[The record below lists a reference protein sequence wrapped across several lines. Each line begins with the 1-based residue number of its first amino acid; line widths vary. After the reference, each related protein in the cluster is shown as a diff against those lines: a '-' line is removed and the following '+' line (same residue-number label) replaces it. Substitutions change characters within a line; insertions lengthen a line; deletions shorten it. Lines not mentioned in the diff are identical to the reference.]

1 MTLML
6 CEQDAT
12 VQRLPDQLAR
22 HHGSADLGVQL
33 LLDHLAQGGHGWRA
47 ADPRSCRRADGRGQR
62 TDGAVLLWDV
72 RLDVVEHFAAV
83 LALDNV
89 MMDDEDTTDVG
100 DGSVKI
106 SNPLDGIEQE

>member
-6 CEQDAT
+6 CEQDAS

-22 HHGSADLGVQL
+22 HHGPADLGVQL

-62 TDGAVLLWDV
+62 TDGAVLRV
-72 RLDVVEHFAAV
+72 GRAARRGGAFRSGRG
-83 LALDNV
+83 LFGQH
-89 MMDDEDTTDVG
+89 DDG
-100 DGSVKI
+100 RR
-106 SNPLDGIEQE
+106 

>member
-6 CEQDAT
+6 CNCEQDAT

-47 ADPRSCRRADGRGQR
+47 ADPRSCRRAYGRSQR
-62 TDGAVLLWDV
+62 TDGDILRVG
-72 RLDVVEHFAAV
+72 RAARRGG
-83 LALDNV
+83 AFRSGPRTGQR
-89 MMDDEDTTDVG
+89 DDG
-100 DGSVKI
+100 
-106 SNPLDGIEQE
+106 